1 MNSRNEMFRYQ
12 EIQATA
18 NKTGEGNNE
27 LFSSQFY

>member
-1 MNSRNEMFRYQ
+1 MNFRKEVFRYQ

-18 NKTGEGNNE
+18 NKIEEGNNE

>member
-1 MNSRNEMFRYQ
+1 MKMFKYQ

-18 NKTGEGNNE
+18 NKIGEGNNE